1 MTYRSKHVILLIAA
15 IVIGLISS
23 AGAVCPECNAAGCVC
38 TSDTEATL
46 LAGQNEEV
54 GLVSVDLVKDASGN
68 DAIDVTYTTSD
79 GWLLEDAHLY
89 VGTVPPT
96 NSAPG
101 SFPYKVENLGGVT
114 AYTFQVPYP
123 TGYVD
128 PCGPQN
134 DGTVVQDAFYLA
146 PHGVVSKNGQEEST
160 WANGT
165 LIREKKNWAMYFG
178 ADINVEC
185 NDCPVAVNDAY
196 EAVEDT
202 ELVVPAVTG
211 ILANDTDEEGNTITI
226 VSNTQPE
233 HGLLV
238 LNADGSF
245 SYLPEANFCGADSFS
260 YNVTDGICDE
270 PVSATGSINVAC
282 INDCPVAADDSASA
296 DEDGS
301 VAIPVVANDQDIDND
316 PLSVGS
322 FANGANGVVTQNGD
336 GTLTYTPNANFCGTD
351 TFTYNVTDGICDQA
365 SWDEGTVTV
374 TVGCSNDAP
383 DAADDSTS
391 LDEDTFVI
399 VPVLSND
406 ADIDG
411 DELAVESTTQPE
423 NGTVTNNGDGTVTYT
438 PSADY
443 CGPDSFTYIVSD
455 GALTDTATV
464 TIDVACVEDNV
475 APDAVDDEAEVNV
488 GSSVLVSVLDNDV
501 DADGDSL
508 TIASITQPAAGT
520 VVDNENG
527 TVTYTSTGSSCDEDS
542 FTYTVSDGQ
551 LTDTATVA
559 VNVNCPP
566 VAAIDGPY
574 IIYPGVPLTVE
585 APGVL
590 ANDTDPDGDSLVV
603 MDLDYLAQMGID
615 LTLNPDGS
623 FTFLV
628 PNDLGIGGMM
638 PYFIF
643 DRPGYGLE
651 DVVNG
656 NPDIEGHYD
665 MGFIII
671 DIGSANEAP
680 DAVDDAA
687 SVDQDSSV
695 TVSVLANDVDAD
707 GDGLTIDSITQPVSG
722 TATDNGDGTV
732 TYTPDADYCGADS
745 FEYTVTDGELN
756 DTATVTVTVNC
767 VAEPM
772 DAVDDYYST
781 PANTVLGIGSGNNP
795 NLYEN
800 DLGDGRIT
808 DMSLPLASH
817 GTVGYSSL
825 GSPGE
830 GLYSYTPD
838 AGYCGPDSFTYTIT
852 NGDGLSDTATV
863 FIDVV
868 CPANTCPVAVYDS
881 YDTTMNTQ
889 LVVSSAEGV
898 LANDIDDDGDTL
910 QASLQFIMF
919 GSVTLNPDGSFVYT
933 PVEGFT
939 GFDEFMYSVS
949 DGDGGCY
956 SEEVATINVS

>member
-68 DAIDVTYTTSD
+68 DAIDVTYTITD

-89 VGTVPPT
+89 VGTAPPT

-101 SFPYKVENLGGVT
+101 SFPYKVEDLGGVT

-134 DGTVVQDAFYLA
+134 DGTIVQDGFYLA
-146 PHGVVSKNGQEEST
+146 PHGVVSKNGQQEST

-178 ADINVEC
+178 ADISVQC
-185 NDCPVAVNDAY
+185 NDCPVTANDAY

-202 ELVVPAVTG
+202 ELVVPAGTG

-233 HGLLV
+233 NGLLV

-245 SYLPEANFCGADSFS
+245 TYTPDADYCGADSFS

-270 PVSATGSINVAC
+270 PVSATVSINVAC
-282 INDCPVAADDSASA
+282 ANDCPVAADDSASA

-301 VAIPVVANDQDIDND
+301 VAIPVVANDQDIEND

-336 GTLTYTPNANFCGTD
+336 GTLTYTPNANFCGID

-374 TVGCSNDAP
+374 TVSCINDAP
-383 DAADDSTS
+383 GAADDSAS

-399 VPVLSND
+399 IPILSND

-411 DELAVESTTQPE
+411 DELAVESTTQAE

-488 GSSVLVSVLDNDV
+488 GASVIVPVLENDV
-501 DADGDSL
+501 DANGDSL
-508 TIASITQPAAGT
+508 TIESITQPAMGT

-527 TVTYTSTGSSCDEDS
+527 TVTYTSTGSSCDDDS

-559 VNVNCPP
+559 VTVNCPP

-574 IIYPGVPLTVE
+574 TAYPGIPLTME
-585 APGVL
+585 APEML
-590 ANDTDPDGDSLVV
+590 ANDINPDKNSLTI
-603 MDLDYLAQMGID
+603 MDVDYLAILGYDI
-615 LTLNPDGS
+615 TLNPDGS
-623 FTFLV
+623 FTLIPDDQWWV
-628 PNDLGIGGMM
+628 DNACGVTVWI
-638 PYFIF
+638 PYIIF
-643 DRPGYGLE
+643 DRPGYSFE
-651 DVVNG
+651 DFING
-656 NPDIEGHYD
+656 NPDVMGHFGEGNIHIVLGCAD
-665 MGFIII
+665 E
-671 DIGSANEAP
+671 NQAP
-680 DAVDDAA
+680 DAVDDAT
-687 SVDQDSSV
+687 SVDEDSSV
-695 TVSVLANDVDAD
+695 IVSVLANDVDAD
-707 GDGLTIDSITQPVSG
+707 GDSLTVGSVSEPANG
-722 TATDNGDGTV
+722 TAAINGDGTV
-732 TYTPDADYCGADS
+732 TYMPDAGFCGTDS
-745 FEYTVTDGELN
+745 FEYTVSDGELT
-756 DTATVTVTVNC
+756 DTATVYIE
-767 VAEPM
+767 VAC
-772 DAVDDYYST
+772 A
-781 PANTVLGIGSGNNP
+781 
-795 NLYEN
+795 
-800 DLGDGRIT
+800 
-808 DMSLPLASH
+808 
-817 GTVGYSSL
+817 
-825 GSPGE
+825 
-830 GLYSYTPD
+830 
-838 AGYCGPDSFTYTIT
+838 
-852 NGDGLSDTATV
+852 
-863 FIDVV
+863 
-868 CPANTCPVAVYDS
+868 ANTCPVAVYDS
-881 YDTTMNTQ
+881 YGTTMNTQ
-889 LVVSSAEGV
+889 LVVSAAEGV

-910 QASLQFIMF
+910 QASLQFVSP
-919 GSVTLNPDGSFVYT
+919 GSVTLNPDGSFIYT
-933 PVEGFT
+933 PADGYT
-939 GFDEFMYSVS
+939 GFAEFMYSVS

-956 SEEVATINVS
+956 SEEVATIMVS

>member
-46 LAGQNEEV
+46 LAGQNEEI
-54 GLVSVDLVKDASGN
+54 GLVSIDLVKDASGN

-134 DGTVVQDAFYLA
+134 DGTIVQDAFYLA

-178 ADINVEC
+178 ADINVQC

-245 SYLPEANFCGADSFS
+245 SYLPDADYCGADSFS
-260 YNVTDGICDE
+260 YNVTDGICDT
-270 PVSATGSINVAC
+270 PVSATVSINVAC
-282 INDCPVAADDSASA
+282 VNDCPTATDDSATV

-301 VAIPVVANDQDIDND
+301 VAIPVVANDQDIEND

-351 TFTYNVTDGICDQA
+351 SFTYKLTDGICDQA

-374 TVGCSNDAP
+374 TVSCVNDEPVASG
-383 DAADDSTS
+383 DSYST
-391 LDEDTFVI
+391 DEDTPLTVDA
-399 VPVLSND
+399 PGVLEND
-406 ADIDG
+406 VDIDG
-411 DELAVESTTQPE
+411 DSLSINPVLIAMAQ
-423 NGTVTNNGDGTVTYT
+423 NGYVVANADGSFTYT
-438 PSADY
+438 PTADF
-443 CGPDSFTYIVSD
+443 CGTDCFEYSLLD
-455 GALTDTATV
+455 GQGGSDTAEV
-464 TIDVACVEDNV
+464 IINVACVEDNV

-488 GSSVLVSVLDNDV
+488 GSSVIVPVLDNDV

-508 TIASITQPAAGT
+508 TITSITQPAVGT

-527 TVTYTSTGSSCDEDS
+527 TVTYTSTGSSCDDDS

-559 VNVNCPP
+559 VTVNCPP
-566 VAAIDGPY
+566 DAVDDGPY
-574 IIYPGVPLTVE
+574 TIYPGVPLTVE

-590 ANDTDPDGDSLVV
+590 GNDMDPDGDSLFIMEV
-603 MDLDYLAQMGID
+603 DYLGLMGID

-623 FTFLV
+623 FTLMTYDEEWANSECGDPGAIAYV
-628 PNDLGIGGMM
+628 
-638 PYFIF
+638 IF
-643 DRPGYGLE
+643 DRPGYGFE
-651 DVVNG
+651 DIANG

-665 MGFIII
+665 MGFINFEL
-671 DIGSANEAP
+671 GCTNEAP
-680 DAVDDAA
+680 DAVDDEAD
-687 SVDQDSSV
+687 VNVGSSV
-695 TVSVLANDVDAD
+695 IVSVLDNDVDAD
-707 GDGLTIDSITQPVSG
+707 GDSLTIESITQPAVG
-722 TATDNGDGTV
+722 TVVDNGDGTV
-732 TYTPDADYCGADS
+732 TYTSTGSSC
-745 FEYTVTDGELN
+745 
-756 DTATVTVTVNC
+756 
-767 VAEPM
+767 
-772 DAVDDYYST
+772 DD
-781 PANTVLGIGSGNNP
+781 
-795 NLYEN
+795 
-800 DLGDGRIT
+800 
-808 DMSLPLASH
+808 
-817 GTVGYSSL
+817 
-825 GSPGE
+825 
-830 GLYSYTPD
+830 
-838 AGYCGPDSFTYTIT
+838 DSFTYTVS
-852 NGDGLSDTATV
+852 DGQLTDTATV
-863 FIDVV
+863 
-868 CPANTCPVAVYDS
+868 AVTVNCRPDAVDDGPYTIYPGVPLTVD
-881 YDTTMNTQ
+881 
-889 LVVSSAEGV
+889 APGV
-898 LANDIDDDGDTL
+898 LGERCR
-910 QASLQFIMF
+910 S
-919 GSVTLNPDGSFVYT
+919 
-933 PVEGFT
+933 
-939 GFDEFMYSVS
+939 
-949 DGDGGCY
+949 
-956 SEEVATINVS
+956 